1 MSSIMDIIA
10 HETGG
15 RMDTIHG
22 LRGHFMNNIDAK
34 PPGNNRKIINR
45 FFIGIT
51 VVLLV
56 IVIGAI
62 VLFWN
67 ELRTLFSLEKID
79 DYGAYQMTYYGDY
92 GFEEFLEVGASSDE
106 EIEEFVT
113 KRLLKG
119 LPINLGVTG
128 DGCTAF
134 VTKNEKGEVIYGRNF
149 DFLYAPSLQLY
160 TKPKNGYKSVSTV
173 NLSFAGYSENFLPDD
188 SILDKFLTLAA
199 PFLPFDGMNE
209 KGVAIALL
217 AVPEAEPS
225 YDSNK
230 ITLNTTTAIRLV
242 LDHASTVE
250 EAVQLLR
257 NYNIYFSGDIE
268 CHYLIADASGRSV
281 IVEFYDDA
289 LQVVETKTDYQV
301 ATNFIAYNG
310 LNIGEGFTEF
320 ERYDMVEKELLDN
333 NGILSEN
340 DVISIL
346 AKVGVQDGEVDK
358 LQWSVV
364 YNLTTGDVRLF
375 IHRDTNDITATKLEM
390 SN

>member
-1 MSSIMDIIA
+1 MN
-10 HETGG
+10 
-15 RMDTIHG
+15 DTDG
-22 LRGHFMNNIDAK
+22 KPQQNIK
-34 PPGNNRKIINR
+34 KIIKR
-45 FFIGIT
+45 FLTGIA

-56 IVIGAI
+56 IVIGAAA
-62 VLFWN
+62 LFWN

-92 GFEEFLEVGASSDE
+92 GFDEFLEVGASADRD
-106 EIEEFVT
+106 IEKFVT

-119 LPINLGVTG
+119 MPINLGVTG
-128 DGCTAF
+128 NGCTAF
-134 VTKNEKGEVIYGRNF
+134 VTRNEKGEVIYGRNF
-149 DFLYAPSLQLY
+149 DFLYAQSLQLY
-160 TKPKNGYKSVSTV
+160 TEPKNGYKTISTV
-173 NLSFAGYSENFLPDD
+173 NLSFAGYSHNFLPEG
-188 SILDKFLTLAA
+188 SIFDKFLTLAA

-217 AVPEAEPS
+217 AVPEADPP

-242 LDHASTVE
+242 LDNAATVE
-250 EAVQLLR
+250 EAVELLR
-257 NYNIYFSGDIE
+257 NYNIYFSGDVE
-268 CHYLIADASGRSV
+268 CHYLIADASGHSV
-281 IVEFYDDA
+281 IVEFYDDE
-289 LQVVETKTDYQV
+289 LQVIEAETNYQI

-320 ERYDMVEKELLDN
+320 ERYHAVEKELLDN
-333 NGILSEN
+333 NNILNEN
-340 DVISIL
+340 DAIALL

-375 IHRDTNDITATKLEM
+375 IHRDTSNITAAKLEM

>member
-1 MSSIMDIIA
+1 MNSID
-10 HETGG
+10 GKP
-15 RMDTIHG
+15 HG
-22 LRGHFMNNIDAK
+22 NV
-34 PPGNNRKIINR
+34 RKIIKW
-45 FFIGIT
+45 FLVGIA

-62 VLFWN
+62 ALFRN

-79 DYGAYQMTYYGDY
+79 EYGAYQMTYYGDY
-92 GFEEFLEVGASSDE
+92 GFDEFLEVGASSDKD
-106 EIEEFVT
+106 IEKFVT

-119 LPINLGVTG
+119 MPINLGVTG

-134 VTKNEKGEVIYGRNF
+134 VTKNEKGEVLYGRNF

-160 TKPKNGYKSVSTV
+160 TEPQNGYKSVSTV
-173 NLSFAGYSENFLPDD
+173 NLSFAGYSEDYLPDG
-188 SILDKFLTLAA
+188 SLFDKFLTLAA

-217 AVPEAEPS
+217 AVPEAEPP

-250 EAVQLLR
+250 EAVELLR
-257 NYNIYFSGDIE
+257 DYNIYFSGDIE

-281 IVEFYDDA
+281 IVEFYDGE
-289 LQVVETKTDYQV
+289 LQIVEAETDYQI
-301 ATNFIAYNG
+301 ATNFIAYNS

-320 ERYDMVEKELLDN
+320 ERYDMVEKELSDN
-333 NGILSEN
+333 NGILNEN
-340 DVISIL
+340 DVISLL

-358 LQWSVV
+358 LQWSVI

-375 IHRDTNDITATKLEM
+375 IHRDTNNITAEKLEM

>member
-1 MSSIMDIIA
+1 MNSIDGKPHGNVRKNIKSFFAGIA
-10 HETGG
+10 
-15 RMDTIHG
+15 
-22 LRGHFMNNIDAK
+22 
-34 PPGNNRKIINR
+34 
-45 FFIGIT
+45 

-62 VLFWN
+62 ALFRN

-79 DYGAYQMTYYGDY
+79 EYGAYQMTYYGDY
-92 GFEEFLEVGASSDE
+92 GFDEFLEVGASSDKD
-106 EIEEFVT
+106 IEKFVT

-119 LPINLGVTG
+119 MPINLGVTG

-134 VTKNEKGEVIYGRNF
+134 VTKNEKGEVLYGRNF

-160 TKPKNGYKSVSTV
+160 TEPQNGYKSVSTV
-173 NLSFAGYSENFLPDD
+173 NLSFAGYSEDYLPDG
-188 SILDKFLTLAA
+188 SLFDKFLTLAA

-217 AVPEAEPS
+217 AVPEAEPP

-250 EAVQLLR
+250 EAVELLR
-257 NYNIYFSGDIE
+257 NYNIYFSGGIE
-268 CHYLIADASGRSV
+268 CHYLIADASGHSV
-281 IVEFYDDA
+281 IVEFYDGE
-289 LQVVETKTDYQV
+289 LQIVEAETDYQI
-301 ATNFIAYNG
+301 ATNFIAYDG

-320 ERYDMVEKELLDN
+320 ERYDMVEKELSDN
-333 NGILSEN
+333 NGILNEN
-340 DVISIL
+340 DVISLL

-358 LQWSVV
+358 LQWSVI

-375 IHRDTNDITATKLEM
+375 IHRDTNNITAEKLEM

>member
-1 MSSIMDIIA
+1 MN
-10 HETGG
+10 
-15 RMDTIHG
+15 DTDG
-22 LRGHFMNNIDAK
+22 KPQQNIK
-34 PPGNNRKIINR
+34 KIIKR
-45 FFIGIT
+45 FLTGIA

-56 IVIGAI
+56 IVIGATA
-62 VLFWN
+62 LFWN

-79 DYGAYQMTYYGDY
+79 DYGAYQMTYYGAY
-92 GFEEFLEVGASSDE
+92 GFDEFLEVGASTDRD
-106 EIEEFVT
+106 IEKFVT

-119 LPINLGVTG
+119 MPINLGVTG
-128 DGCTAF
+128 NGCTAF
-134 VTKNEKGEVIYGRNF
+134 VTRNEKGEVIYGRNF

-160 TKPKNGYKSVSTV
+160 TEPKNGYKSISTV
-173 NLSFAGYSENFLPDD
+173 NLSFAGYAHNFLPEG
-188 SILDKFLTLAA
+188 SIFDKFLTLAA

-217 AVPEAEPS
+217 AVPEADPP

-242 LDHASTVE
+242 LDNAATVE
-250 EAVQLLR
+250 EAVELLR
-257 NYNIYFSGDIE
+257 NYNIYFSGDVE
-268 CHYLIADASGRSV
+268 CHYLIADASGHSV
-281 IVEFYDDA
+281 IVEFYDDE
-289 LQVVETKTDYQV
+289 LQVIEAETNYQI

-320 ERYDMVEKELLDN
+320 ERYHAVEKELLDN
-333 NGILSEN
+333 NNILNEN
-340 DVISIL
+340 DAIALL

-375 IHRDTNDITATKLEM
+375 IHRDTSNITAAKLEM

>member
-1 MSSIMDIIA
+1 MN
-10 HETGG
+10 
-15 RMDTIHG
+15 DTDG
-22 LRGHFMNNIDAK
+22 KPQQNIK
-34 PPGNNRKIINR
+34 KIIKR
-45 FFIGIT
+45 FLTGIA

-56 IVIGAI
+56 IVIGAAA
-62 VLFWN
+62 LFWN

-92 GFEEFLEVGASSDE
+92 GFDEFLEVGASADRD
-106 EIEEFVT
+106 IEKFVT

-119 LPINLGVTG
+119 MPINLGVTG
-128 DGCTAF
+128 NGCTAF
-134 VTKNEKGEVIYGRNF
+134 VTRNEKGEVIYGRNF

-160 TKPKNGYKSVSTV
+160 TEPKNGYKSISTV
-173 NLSFAGYSENFLPDD
+173 NLSFAGYAHNFLPEG
-188 SILDKFLTLAA
+188 SIFDKFLTLAA

-217 AVPEAEPS
+217 AVPEADPP

-242 LDHASTVE
+242 LDNAATVE
-250 EAVQLLR
+250 EAVELLR
-257 NYNIYFSGDIE
+257 NYNIYFSEDIE
-268 CHYLIADASGRSV
+268 CHYLIADASGHSV
-281 IVEFYDDA
+281 IVEFYDDE
-289 LQVVETKTDYQV
+289 LQVIEAETNYQI

-320 ERYDMVEKELLDN
+320 ERYHAVEKELLDN
-333 NGILSEN
+333 NNILNEN
-340 DVISIL
+340 DAIALL

-375 IHRDTNDITATKLEM
+375 IHRDTSNITAAKLEM

>member
-1 MSSIMDIIA
+1 MN
-10 HETGG
+10 
-15 RMDTIHG
+15 DTDG
-22 LRGHFMNNIDAK
+22 KPQQNIK
-34 PPGNNRKIINR
+34 KIIKR
-45 FFIGIT
+45 FLTGIA

-56 IVIGAI
+56 IVIGATA
-62 VLFWN
+62 LFWN

-92 GFEEFLEVGASSDE
+92 GFDEFLEVGASTDRD
-106 EIEEFVT
+106 IEKFVT

-119 LPINLGVTG
+119 MPINLGVTG
-128 DGCTAF
+128 NGCTAF
-134 VTKNEKGEVIYGRNF
+134 VTRNEKGEVIYGRNF
-149 DFLYAPSLQLY
+149 DFLSAPSLQLY
-160 TKPKNGYKSVSTV
+160 TEPKNGYKSISTV
-173 NLSFAGYSENFLPDD
+173 NLSFAGYAHNFLPEG
-188 SILDKFLTLAA
+188 SIFDKFLTLAA

-217 AVPEAEPS
+217 AVPEADPP

-242 LDHASTVE
+242 LDNAATVE
-250 EAVQLLR
+250 EAVELLR
-257 NYNIYFSGDIE
+257 NYNIYFSGDVE
-268 CHYLIADASGRSV
+268 CHYLIADASGHSV
-281 IVEFYDDA
+281 IVEFYDDE
-289 LQVVETKTDYQV
+289 LQVIEAETNYQI

-320 ERYDMVEKELLDN
+320 ERYHAVEKELLDN
-333 NGILSEN
+333 NNILNEN
-340 DVISIL
+340 DAIALL

-375 IHRDTNDITATKLEM
+375 IHRDTSNITAAKLEM

>member
-1 MSSIMDIIA
+1 MDNV
-10 HETGG
+10 
-15 RMDTIHG
+15 DSKP
-22 LRGHFMNNIDAK
+22 RGNTKKFRRH
-34 PPGNNRKIINR
+34 
-45 FFIGIT
+45 FFIGIA

-62 VLFWN
+62 ALFWN

-92 GFEEFLEVGASSDE
+92 GFDEFLEVGASSDKDLE
-106 EIEEFVT
+106 KFVT

-119 LPINLGVTG
+119 MPIDLGVTG

-134 VTKNEKGEVIYGRNF
+134 VTRNEKGEVIYGRNF

-160 TKPKNGYKSVSTV
+160 TEPKKGYKSVSTV
-173 NLSFAGYSENFLPDD
+173 NLSFAGYSEDFLPDG
-188 SILDKFLTLAA
+188 SLFDKFLTLAA

-217 AVPEAEPS
+217 AVPEAEPP

-230 ITLNTTTAIRLV
+230 MTLNTTTAIRLV
-242 LDHASTVE
+242 LDNAATVE
-250 EAVQLLR
+250 EAVELLR

-268 CHYLIADASGRSV
+268 CHYLIADASGHSV
-281 IVEFYDDA
+281 IVEFYDSE
-289 LQVVETKTDYQV
+289 LQVVEAENDYQI
-301 ATNFIAYNG
+301 ASNFIAYNG

-320 ERYDMVEKELLDN
+320 ERYDAVEKELLDN
-333 NGILSEN
+333 NGILNED
-340 DVISIL
+340 DVISLL
-346 AKVGVQDGEVDK
+346 AKVGVQDREVDK

-375 IHRDTNDITATKLEM
+375 IHRDTNNMTVTKLEM
-390 SN
+390 NH

>member
-1 MSSIMDIIA
+1 MNSIDGKPHGNVRKNIKRFSAGIA
-10 HETGG
+10 
-15 RMDTIHG
+15 
-22 LRGHFMNNIDAK
+22 
-34 PPGNNRKIINR
+34 
-45 FFIGIT
+45 
-51 VVLLV
+51 VVLLA

-62 VLFWN
+62 ALFRN

-79 DYGAYQMTYYGDY
+79 EYGAYQMTYYGDY
-92 GFEEFLEVGASSDE
+92 GFDEFLEVGASSDKD
-106 EIEEFVT
+106 IEKFVT

-119 LPINLGVTG
+119 MPINLGVTG

-134 VTKNEKGEVIYGRNF
+134 VTKNEKGEVLYGRNF

-160 TKPKNGYKSVSTV
+160 TEPQNGYRSVSTV
-173 NLSFAGYSENFLPDD
+173 NLSFAGYSENYLPDD
-188 SILDKFLTLAA
+188 SLFDKFLTLAA

-217 AVPEAEPS
+217 AVPEAEPP

-250 EAVQLLR
+250 EAVELLR
-257 NYNIYFSGDIE
+257 DYNIYFSGDIE

-281 IVEFYDDA
+281 IVEFYDGE
-289 LQVVETKTDYQV
+289 LQIVEAETDYQI
-301 ATNFIAYNG
+301 ATNFIAYDG

-320 ERYDMVEKELLDN
+320 ERYDMVEKELSDN
-333 NGILSEN
+333 NGILNEN
-340 DVISIL
+340 DVISLL

-358 LQWSVV
+358 LQWSVI

-375 IHRDTNDITATKLEM
+375 IHRDTNNITAEKLEM

>member
-1 MSSIMDIIA
+1 MNHTDGKL
-10 HETGG
+10 HE
-15 RMDTIHG
+15 
-22 LRGHFMNNIDAK
+22 NNK
-34 PPGNNRKIINR
+34 KIIKW

-56 IVIGAI
+56 IVMGA
-62 VLFWN
+62 VALFWN
-67 ELRTLFSLEKID
+67 ELRTLFSLEKLD

-92 GFEEFLEVGASSDE
+92 GFDEFLEVGASSDKD
-106 EIEEFVT
+106 IEEFVT

-119 LPINLGVTG
+119 MPIDLGVTG
-128 DGCTAF
+128 DACTAF
-134 VTKNEKGEVIYGRNF
+134 VTK
-149 DFLYAPSLQLY
+149 
-160 TKPKNGYKSVSTV
+160 
-173 NLSFAGYSENFLPDD
+173 
-188 SILDKFLTLAA
+188 
-199 PFLPFDGMNE
+199 NE

-217 AVPEAEPS
+217 AVPEAEPP

-242 LDHASTVE
+242 LDNASTVE
-250 EAVQLLR
+250 EAVELLR

-268 CHYLIADASGRSV
+268 CHYLIADASGHSI
-281 IVEFYDDA
+281 IVEFYDGE
-289 LQVVETKTDYQV
+289 LQVIEAKTDYQI

-320 ERYDMVEKELLDN
+320 ERYDMVEKELSDN
-333 NGILSEN
+333 NGILNEN
-340 DVISIL
+340 DAISLL

-358 LQWSVV
+358 LQWSVL

-375 IHRDTNDITATKLEM
+375 IHRDMNSITATKLKM